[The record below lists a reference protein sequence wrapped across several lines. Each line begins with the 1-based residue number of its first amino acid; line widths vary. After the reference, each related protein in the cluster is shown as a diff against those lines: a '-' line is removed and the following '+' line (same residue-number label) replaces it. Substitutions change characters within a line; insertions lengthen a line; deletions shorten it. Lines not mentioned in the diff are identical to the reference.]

1 MEYFSHDR
9 QSCCHLNDLYL
20 FIRTDIGECGGRLS
34 EGQKQ
39 CIAIIRALIRDPQV
53 FILDEAT
60 SKLDIEMQHIVS

>member
-1 MEYFSHDR
+1 MIDR
-9 QSCCHLNDLYL
+9 VAVTRIIYICLSV
-20 FIRTDIGECGGRLS
+20 TDIGECGGRLS

-39 CIAIIRALIRDPQV
+39 CIAIVRALIRDPQV